1 MQGPGDWPTDC
12 NVRLPRSWP
21 SPASSFD
28 LLFLKPCG
36 ATVLPDTTRRFT
48 LERSVSAWAVTF
60 WIGPFFEGWALG
72 AVAWGSVAKQHHRPL
87 FTSSQ
92 GKRPSE
98 AVMIKKFSR
107 HC

>member
-1 MQGPGDWPTDC
+1 MQGLGDWPTDC

-48 LERSVSAWAVTF
+48 LERSVSAWAQSLF
-60 WIGPFFEGWALG
+60 GSGRSSRGGRWELSRGAALLSNTTG
-72 AVAWGSVAKQHHRPL
+72 LCSLVPRENAPPKL
-87 FTSSQ
+87 
-92 GKRPSE
+92 
-98 AVMIKKFSR
+98 
-107 HC
+107 